1 MADQENQK
9 PAEQTA
15 EQPAQQAQQP
25 NVWVCDPVGVAHC
38 DVSDK
43 GVVYTVRFVDFMG
56 LTHDMQ
62 FNREDCFFNFP
73 EKVMKPLVQNGYRF
87 NTMLDET
94 GRVLQAV
101 FTQYKPEAQAV
112 ADAVQKL
119 KDGKE
124 EKAK

>member
-1 MADQENQK
+1 MAEKEKQAAQ
-9 PAEQTA
+9 
-15 EQPAQQAQQP
+15 QPAQQQAQPQK
-25 NVWVCDPVGVAHC
+25 NKLWLFDPIQIVHT
-38 DVSDK
+38 DVSSK

-101 FTQYKPEAQAV
+101 FTQYKPEAKAV

-119 KDGKE
+119 KDGQE

>member
-1 MADQENQK
+1 MEEKEKQAAK
-9 PAEQTA
+9 
-15 EQPAQQAQQP
+15 QQAQPQK
-25 NVWVCDPVGVAHC
+25 NELWLFDPIQIIHT
-38 DVSDK
+38 DVSSK

-101 FTQYKPEAQAV
+101 FTQYKPEAKAV

-119 KDGKE
+119 KDGNE